1 MIDKDD
7 FVEWCQVH
15 QNFYGTSKSQI
26 KKIMNDA
33 MIPLL
38 DIDIQGAVKFVKAFP
53 ESRTLLIVPPSIDE
67 IEKRLIAR
75 GTESEK

>member
-26 KKIMNDA
+26 RDITNEWL
-33 MIPLL
+33 IPLL
-38 DIDIQGAVKFVKAFP
+38 DIDI
-53 ESRTLLIVPPSIDE
+53 
-67 IEKRLIAR
+67 
-75 GTESEK
+75 

>member
-26 KKIMNDA
+26 RDIMNEGL
-33 MIPLL
+33 IPLL
-38 DIDIQGAVKFVKAFP
+38 DIDI
-53 ESRTLLIVPPSIDE
+53 
-67 IEKRLIAR
+67 
-75 GTESEK
+75 